1 MVDVVL
7 MWGPVLVGLFM
18 GSSDMCGY
26 WAEIFFFNS
35 AVFQGYLLHVEGAR
49 VVKVWSSEGRFGGGC
64 QLSGKEGRRGRE
76 LGRGKKFMSGS
87 GELKTS
93 VGSSQ
98 LEGNRALAKLNWKF

>member
-49 VVKVWSSEGRFGGGC
+49 VVKVWSSE
-64 QLSGKEGRRGRE
+64 
-76 LGRGKKFMSGS
+76 
-87 GELKTS
+87 
-93 VGSSQ
+93 
-98 LEGNRALAKLNWKF
+98 